1 MKKLLAVLVLL
12 AGPAAAQ
19 DGWTFAVSPY
29 VWVPGINTSLDTDFG
44 RLDSSKSNAATLSDL
59 DFAFMGAVEARRGRF
74 GLIGDLIYAKISEDQ
89 DTPFGVLFDG
99 VEVTTRVTAAT
110 GYAFYRAYEDD
121 HLSIDLLGGAR
132 WYDLKIDVDFDEGL
146 LPGQDREAHSDWW
159 DGVVGLR
166 GRGNFNERWFSTA
179 LIDVGG
185 FDPENDF
192 TWQVLATVGY
202 QFNDAWSAQGG
213 WRYLDIEK
221 EISDQP
227 VQVELDGPIVGFTYR
242 F

>member
-19 DGWTFAVSPY
+19 DGWTVAVSPY

-99 VEVTTRVTAAT
+99 VDVTTRVTAAT
-110 GYAFYRAYEDD
+110 GYGFYRAYEDD
-121 HLSIDLLGGAR
+121 HLSVDLLGGAR

-146 LPGQDREAHSDWW
+146 L
-159 DGVVGLR
+159 V
-166 GRGNFNERWFSTA
+166 
-179 LIDVGG
+179 DVGG

-202 QFNDAWSAQGG
+202 QFNDTWSAQAG

-221 EISDQP
+221 EIADEP